1 MRIDWLARVKTRLSN
16 RRRNSRP
23 LSVVA
28 ECLEDRALLSAFTV
42 NSNLDTADANPGDG
56 IAADSLGRAT
66 LRAAIQEANALPG
79 IDTIS
84 IPAGTYQLTLT
95 GFGEQQ
101 AASGDLDLNEQIIIN
116 GAGSGLTIIDGIG
129 QDRIFDIKTGVNAQI
144 SNLRIVGGTAAAGQE
159 DGGGIRNQGNLTL
172 QNVVLSGNMAAGA
185 GGGIASFG
193 PTSILSAT
201 NCLLTGNVSSG
212 STGGGGLYTSST
224 TTITSSEI
232 SNNNSAFNGGG
243 IVNSGSGSLSLITS
257 TVKNNRAGFAGQGG
271 GLYNTAN
278 ASVTRS
284 TISNNTATD
293 GAAIANVNFA
303 MPTSLTVLLST
314 LSTNTATG
322 IGGGLYN
329 ATGALA
335 SIDDSTITANIASN
349 GGGIFRQNTVSI
361 VGSILAGNT
370 AGVGTDLSG
379 AIVSGGF
386 NIIGASA
393 GGSGYLT
400 SDLINTNP
408 KLGPLQDNGGPT
420 FTHSLLNTSPAIDAN
435 RTSAGVVTDQRLM
448 ARPVDGDNN
457 GTAKADIGAYEV
469 QFNAFVLPNGST
481 NITLMLG
488 VGGTTLVVT
497 DTNTLAL
504 IATFPVEPLTITGT
518 AADDTLT
525 IDFVNGNPIPTGG
538 FTFVSGGSGA
548 SGDAMIVTG
557 SSTLFTSITQTFL
570 TSQNGTLAL
579 LNGTS
584 NSTINYQGLTKSIV
598 DQLSSVN
605 RVYQFGSAAD
615 SITLADDASAGNGL
629 SRLTSVS
636 SSTPVNFMRPTTL
649 LTVGLAGSNDTMVL
663 SAVDSLFAAG
673 ISVTGDDGAD
683 SIDAT
688 TMALKVSLVGGVGND
703 TLRGGA
709 GDDDLNGNA
718 DNDTIFG
725 NGGKDTIQGGA
736 GDDSLSGGDGDDIV
750 LGQGSSNDTVSG
762 GLGNDSID
770 GGDGTA
776 DRLFEVG
783 DASMTLTNTQLV
795 GLGTDTLVGIEA
807 ADLTGGASAN
817 TINSSAF
824 TAGPVTLS
832 GADGND
838 TLIGSA
844 TKNNVLNGND
854 GNDTLNGGTLA
865 DTLNGGAGSDSLV
878 GGAANDQLNGQDGD
892 NDTLIG
898 GTGSDT
904 LDGGAGIGDRVVDA
918 GNFNFVL
925 TNVLLTGNGSDTL
938 AGIEAATLTGGIS
951 NNTLDASA
959 FTAGNVTL
967 IGGAGN
973 DTLIGGSGN
982 DSLQGDVGNDVLKG
996 RDGNDTLTGG
1006 NDTLAVGSDN
1016 DTLNGGNGN
1025 DTLTGGIGN
1034 DALSGFAGSD
1044 ALNGGA
1050 GADTL
1055 YGGDDDDTLLGG
1067 AGNDTLIGGNGNDT
1081 LNGQGGTDKLSG
1093 DAGFN
1098 VFIDITDRVEGFAI
1112 NPLPSWVNAT

>member
-16 RRRNSRP
+16 RRRYRGP
-23 LSVVA
+23 FSVAA

-42 NSNLDTADANPGDG
+42 NSNLDTADATPGDG
-56 IAADSLGRAT
+56 VAADSMGRAT
-66 LRAAIQEANALPG
+66 LRAAVQEANALPG
-79 IDTIS
+79 IDTITL
-84 IPAGTYQLTLT
+84 PVGTYRLTLM

-101 AASGDLDLNEQIIIN
+101 AATGDLDLNEQIIIN
-116 GAGSGLTIIDGIG
+116 GAGSGTTIIDGSG
-129 QDRIFDIKTGVNAQI
+129 NDRIFDIKAGVNAQI
-144 SNLRIVGGTAAAGQE
+144 SNLRIIQGTAAAGQE

-172 QNVVLSGNMAAGA
+172 QSVVLVGNAAAGA

-193 PTSILSAT
+193 ATSVLNAT
-201 NCLLTGNVSSG
+201 SCLITGNVSSG
-212 STGGGGLYTSST
+212 SAGGGGLYTSST

-232 SNNNSAFNGGG
+232 SNNRSDFNGGG
-243 IVNSGSGSLSLITS
+243 IVNSGSGSMSLITT
-257 TVKNNRAGFAGQGG
+257 TVKNNKTGFAGQGG

-278 ASVTRS
+278 ASITRS

-322 IGGGLYN
+322 RGGAIFN
-329 ATGALA
+329 ATGASA
-335 SIDDSTITANIASN
+335 SIDDSTISANIASE
-349 GGGIFRQNTVSI
+349 GGGIYRQNSVSM

-370 AGVGTDLSG
+370 APSSTDLFG
-379 AIVSGGF
+379 AITSTGF
-386 NIIGASA
+386 NIIGVSA
-393 GGSGYLT
+393 GGSGYVT

-420 FTHSLLNTSPAIDAN
+420 LTHGLLNGSPAIDAN
-435 RTSAGVVTDQRLM
+435 RTSAGILTDQRLKP
-448 ARPVDGDNN
+448 RPVDGDNN

-469 QFNAFVLPNGST
+469 QFNSYPLPIGST
-481 NITLMLG
+481 NNITLTLG
-488 VGGTTLVVT
+488 VGGTTLVLT

-504 IATFPVEPLTITGT
+504 IATFPLEPLTITGT
-518 AADDTLT
+518 AADNTLT

-538 FTFVSGGSGA
+538 FTFVGGGSGA

-579 LNGTS
+579 LNGT
-584 NSTINYQGLTKSIV
+584 NTSTINYQGLTKSIT
-598 DQLSSVN
+598 DQLSSGN
-605 RVYQFGSAAD
+605 RVYQFGSTAD
-615 SITLADDASAGNGL
+615 TVTLADDSAAGNGL

-649 LTVGLAGSNDTMVL
+649 LTVGLAAGNDTMTL

-673 ISVTGDDGAD
+673 VSITGDDGTD

-688 TMALKVSLVGGVGND
+688 TMALKVSLVGGAGND

-736 GDDSLSGGDGDDIV
+736 GDDSLSGGDGDDTV

-783 DASMTLTNTQLV
+783 DASMTLTNTQLA
-795 GLGTDTLVGIEA
+795 GLGTDILVGIEL
-807 ADLTGGASAN
+807 ADLTGGVSAN
-817 TINSSAF
+817 TINASAF
-824 TAGPVTLS
+824 TNPVTLS
-832 GADGND
+832 GAGGND

-844 TKNNVLNGND
+844 TKNNVLNGDD
-854 GNDTLNGGTLA
+854 GSDTLNGGTLA
-865 DTLNGGAGSDSLV
+865 DTLNGGAGNDSLV
-878 GGAANDQLNGQDGD
+878 GGAANDKLNGQDGD

-904 LDGGAGIGDRVVDA
+904 LDGGLGIGDRVVDA

-938 AGIEAATLTGGIS
+938 VGIEAASLTGGIS

-967 IGGAGN
+967 IGNAGN

-996 RDGNDTLTGG
+996 RDGNDTLIGG
-1006 NDTLAVGSDN
+1006 NDTLTVGSDN

-1025 DTLTGGIGN
+1025 DVLTGGIGN
-1034 DALSGFAGSD
+1034 DALSGFTGSD

-1067 AGNDTLIGGNGNDT
+1067 AGNDILIGGNGNDT
-1081 LNGQGGTDKLSG
+1081 LNGQGGLDTLTG

-1098 VFIDITDRVEGFAI
+1098 VFIDVADRIEGFAI

>member
-1 MRIDWLARVKTRLSN
+1 MCIDWLARVKTRLSN
-16 RRRNSRP
+16 RRRNRGP
-23 LSVVA
+23 FSVAA

-42 NSNLDTADANPGDG
+42 NSNLDTADADPGDG

-79 IDTIS
+79 IDTITV
-84 IPAGTYQLTLT
+84 PAGTYQLTLT
-95 GFGEQQ
+95 GFGEQL
-101 AASGDLDLNEQIIIN
+101 AATGDLDLNEQIIIN

-129 QDRIFDIKTGVNAQI
+129 QDRIFDIKAGVNAQI
-144 SNLRIVGGTAAAGQE
+144 SNLKVINGTAAAGQE
-159 DGGGIRNQGNLTL
+159 DGGGIRNQGALTL
-172 QNVVLSGNMAAGA
+172 QSVVLFGNAAAGA

-193 PTSILSAT
+193 ATSVLNAT
-201 NCLLTGNVSSG
+201 SCLITGNVSSG

-243 IVNSGSGSLSLITS
+243 IVNSGSGSMSLIT
-257 TVKNNRAGFAGQGG
+257 TAVKNNHAGFSGQGG

-278 ASVTRS
+278 ASITRS

-303 MPTSLTVLLST
+303 MPTGLTVLLST

-322 IGGGLYN
+322 RGGALFN
-329 ATGALA
+329 AIGALA
-335 SIDDSTITANIASN
+335 SIDDSTISANFASE
-349 GGGIFRQNTVSI
+349 GGGIYRQNTVSM

-370 AGVGTDLSG
+370 APNGTDLFG
-379 AIVSGGF
+379 AITSAGF
-386 NIIGASA
+386 NIIGVSA

-420 FTHSLLNTSPAIDAN
+420 FTHGLLNGSPAIDAN

-448 ARPVDGDNN
+448 PRPVDGDNN
-457 GTAKADIGAYEV
+457 GTAKPDIGAYEV
-469 QFNAFVLPNGST
+469 QFNSFPVPLGST
-481 NITLMLG
+481 NITLTLG
-488 VGGTTLVVT
+488 IGGTTLVLT

-525 IDFVNGNPIPTGG
+525 IDFINGNPIPTGG
-538 FTFVSGGSGA
+538 FTFVGGGSGA
-548 SGDAMIVTG
+548 AGDSMIVTG

-584 NSTINYQGLTKSIV
+584 TSTISYQALTKSIA
-598 DQLSSVN
+598 DQLLSVS

-615 SITLADDASAGNGL
+615 TVTLADDTSAGNGL
-629 SRLTSVS
+629 SRLTSLS

-649 LTVGLAGSNDTMVL
+649 LTVGLAAGNDTMTL

-688 TMALKVSLVGGVGND
+688 TMTLKVSLVGGIGND

-725 NGGKDTIQGGA
+725 NSGKDTIQGGA
-736 GDDSLSGGDGDDIV
+736 GDDSLSGGDGDDTV

-776 DRLFEVG
+776 DRLVEVG
-783 DASMTLTNTQLV
+783 DASMTLTNTQLI
-795 GLGTDTLVGIEA
+795 GLGTDILVGIEL
-807 ADLTGGASAN
+807 ADLTGGLSAN
-817 TINSSAF
+817 TINASAF
-824 TAGPVTLS
+824 TNPVTLS
-832 GADGND
+832 GAGGSD

-854 GNDTLNGGTLA
+854 GNDTLNGGILS

-892 NDTLIG
+892 NDTLVG

-904 LDGGAGIGDRVVDA
+904 LDGGLGVGDRVVDA

-938 AGIEAATLTGGIS
+938 VGIEAASLTGGIS

-967 IGGAGN
+967 FGDAGN

-982 DSLQGDVGNDVLKG
+982 DSLQGDIGNDVLKG
-996 RDGNDTLTGG
+996 RDGNDTLIGG
-1006 NDTLAVGSDN
+1006 NDTLTVGSDN

-1025 DTLTGGIGN
+1025 DVLTGGIGN

-1067 AGNDTLIGGNGNDT
+1067 AGNDILIGGNGNDT
-1081 LNGQGGTDKLSG
+1081 LNGQGGTDTLTG

-1098 VFIDITDRVEGFAI
+1098 VFIDAVDRIEGFVI